1 MAKKDNKK
9 EMQFE
14 EVGEAISKTEQF
26 IENNQQK
33 IIKVIGIIFATIILV
48 IGIKNFYLKPLENEA
63 QSEMFMA
70 ELYFQKDSFNLALNG
85 DGEYLGFLDISND
98 FSLTKSGNLANYY
111 AGLCFLH
118 LADYENAISYLKDFS
133 SNDIIISSLAL
144 GCIGDAYVELGD
156 NEKALKYYKNAVN
169 NSDNQFTSP
178 RYLFKQAMIYE
189 SQQEYSKAL
198 KIYNLI
204 KDEYK
209 NSNEANGIEKYIS
222 RAENR

>member
-198 KIYNLI
+198 RIYNLI

-209 NSNEANGIEKYIS
+209 NSNEAAGIEKYIS

>member
-33 IIKVIGIIFATIILV
+33 IIKVTGIIFAIIILV

-118 LADYENAISYLKDFS
+118 LADYENAINYLKDFS

-209 NSNEANGIEKYIS
+209 NSNEAAGIEKYIS

>member
-33 IIKVIGIIFATIILV
+33 IIKVTGIIFATIILV

-169 NSDNQFTSP
+169 NSNNQFTSP

-209 NSNEANGIEKYIS
+209 NSNEAAGIEKYIS

>member
-33 IIKVIGIIFATIILV
+33 IIKVTGIIFAIIILV

-118 LADYENAISYLKDFS
+118 LADYENAINYLKDFS

>member
-33 IIKVIGIIFATIILV
+33 IIKVTGIIFAAIILV

-118 LADYENAISYLKDFS
+118 LADYENAINYLKDFS

-156 NEKALKYYKNAVN
+156 NKKALKYYKNAVN

-198 KIYNLI
+198 KLYNLI

-209 NSNEANGIEKYIS
+209 NSNEAAGIEKYIS

>member
-33 IIKVIGIIFATIILV
+33 IIKVTGIIFATIILV

-118 LADYENAISYLKDFS
+118 LDDYENAISYLKDFS

-209 NSNEANGIEKYIS
+209 NSNEATGIEKYIS

>member
-33 IIKVIGIIFATIILV
+33 IIKVTGIIFAAIILV

-118 LADYENAISYLKDFS
+118 LADYENAINYLKDFS
-133 SNDIIISSLAL
+133 SNDVIISSLAL

-156 NEKALKYYKNAVN
+156 NKKALKYYKNAVN

-198 KIYNLI
+198 KLYNLI

-209 NSNEANGIEKYIS
+209 NSNEAAGIEKYIS

>member
-33 IIKVIGIIFATIILV
+33 IIKVTGIIFAIIILV

-156 NEKALKYYKNAVN
+156 NEKALKYYKNAVY

-209 NSNEANGIEKYIS
+209 NSNEAAGIEKYIS

>member
-33 IIKVIGIIFATIILV
+33 IIKVTGIIFAAIILV

-118 LADYENAISYLKDFS
+118 LADYENAINYLKDFS

-178 RYLFKQAMIYE
+178 RYLFKQAIIYE

>member
-26 IENNQQK
+26 IEKNQQK
-33 IIKVIGIIFATIILV
+33 IIKVTGVIFVAIILV

-118 LADYENAISYLKDFS
+118 LADYENAINYLKDFS

>member
-118 LADYENAISYLKDFS
+118 LADYENAINYLKDFS

>member
-33 IIKVIGIIFATIILV
+33 IIKVIGIVFATIILV

-209 NSNEANGIEKYIS
+209 NSNEAAGIEKYIS

>member
-33 IIKVIGIIFATIILV
+33 IIKVTGIIFAAIILV

-209 NSNEANGIEKYIS
+209 NSNEAAGIEKYIS

>member
-26 IENNQQK
+26 IEKNQQK
-33 IIKVIGIIFATIILV
+33 IIKVTGVIFVAIILV

-156 NEKALKYYKNAVN
+156 NEKAIKYYKNAVN

-209 NSNEANGIEKYIS
+209 NSNEAAGIEKYIS

>member
-33 IIKVIGIIFATIILV
+33 IIKVTGIIFAIIILV

>member
-26 IENNQQK
+26 IEKNQQK
-33 IIKVIGIIFATIILV
+33 IIKVTGVIFVAIILV

-118 LADYENAISYLKDFS
+118 LADYENAINYLKDFS

-209 NSNEANGIEKYIS
+209 NSNEAAGIEKYIS

>member
-33 IIKVIGIIFATIILV
+33 IIKVTGIIFAAIILV

-169 NSDNQFTSP
+169 NSNNQFTSP

-198 KIYNLI
+198 KIYNHI

-209 NSNEANGIEKYIS
+209 NSNEAAGIEKYIS

>member
-209 NSNEANGIEKYIS
+209 NSNEAAGIEKYIS

>member
-204 KDEYK
+204 NDEYK
-209 NSNEANGIEKYIS
+209 NSNEAAGIEKYIS

>member
-33 IIKVIGIIFATIILV
+33 IIKVTGIIFAIIILV

-209 NSNEANGIEKYIS
+209 NSNEAAGIEKYIS

>member
-33 IIKVIGIIFATIILV
+33 IIKVTGIIFAAIILV

>member
-33 IIKVIGIIFATIILV
+33 IIKVTGIIFAIIILV

-70 ELYFQKDSFNLALNG
+70 ELYIQKDSFNLALNG

-98 FSLTKSGNLANYY
+98 FRV
-111 AGLCFLH
+111 
-118 LADYENAISYLKDFS
+118 
-133 SNDIIISSLAL
+133 SSLSLAWSTM
-144 GCIGDAYVELGD
+144 A
-156 NEKALKYYKNAVN
+156 
-169 NSDNQFTSP
+169 
-178 RYLFKQAMIYE
+178 
-189 SQQEYSKAL
+189 
-198 KIYNLI
+198 
-204 KDEYK
+204 
-209 NSNEANGIEKYIS
+209 
-222 RAENR
+222 

>member
-1 MAKKDNKK
+1 
-9 EMQFE
+9 MQFE

-33 IIKVIGIIFATIILV
+33 IIKVTGIIFAAIILV

-118 LADYENAISYLKDFS
+118 LADYENAINYLKDFS

-178 RYLFKQAMIYE
+178 RYLFKQAIIYE

>member
-33 IIKVIGIIFATIILV
+33 IIKVTGIIFAIIILV

-189 SQQEYSKAL
+189 SQQDYSKAL

-209 NSNEANGIEKYIS
+209 NSNEAAGIEKYIS

>member
-33 IIKVIGIIFATIILV
+33 IIKVTGIIFAAIILV

-118 LADYENAISYLKDFS
+118 LADYENAINYLKDFS